1 MEQMSA
7 TELVK
12 ILSEIL
18 ANPEPKRAGQEQGQ
32 RQRYQLSLATGKPVI
47 AVDSHAANYQCR
59 LYVSGET
66 GDTIRALAQASRRSV
81 SSVVRSLVEYGLEHV
96 KVREGACVD
105 LYFE

>member
-12 ILSEIL
+12 ILSDIL
-18 ANPEPKRAGQEQGQ
+18 AANDAKRAGLEKQ
-32 RQRYQLSLATGKPVI
+32 RQQLSLATGKPVI
-47 AVDSHAANYQCR
+47 AVDSHAAQYQCR
-59 LYVSGET
+59 FYVNEDT
-66 GDTIRALAQASRRSV
+66 GGTIRALAKASRRSV